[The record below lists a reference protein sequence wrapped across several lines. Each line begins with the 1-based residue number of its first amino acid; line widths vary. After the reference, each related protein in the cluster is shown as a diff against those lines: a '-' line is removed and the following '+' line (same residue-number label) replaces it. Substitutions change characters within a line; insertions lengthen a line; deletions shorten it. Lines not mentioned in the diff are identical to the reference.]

1 MIFQVQDLFHGVWQS
16 MLDMEEKQKADFK
29 DTQNLSEQIKKFT
42 DKSSLAVQ
50 FSIKLCVKRMI

>member
-1 MIFQVQDLFHGVWQS
+1 MIFQVQDLFDGVWQN

-29 DTQNLSEQIKKFT
+29 DIQNLSVQIKKFT